1 MTAAAKVRTPPR
13 QTSTTIL
20 EAKVFAGG
28 RKPVTFDAATNGRVA
43 NTRPARLR
51 FRVRLVTT
59 NGTMNGADTLTE
71 LVCVRS
77 GRRDGWRHE
86 PTDIE

>member
-1 MTAAAKVRTPPR
+1 
-13 QTSTTIL
+13 
-20 EAKVFAGG
+20 
-28 RKPVTFDAATNGRVA
+28 VTLDAAMNGRTTD
-43 NTRPARLR
+43 TRPARLR
-51 FRVRLVTT
+51 FPVRLVTT
-59 NGTMNGADTLTE
+59 NGTMTGADTLTE